1 MATPGTAKAKAKGNQ
16 VPTTAVPPVVISVTN
31 GVPDKGTV
39 TVNVGGTVRSS
50 TINDSVA
57 YLVRLTDH
65 DKHAA
70 IDVLLPA
77 DGSVSFMPDPDA
89 KASDEVDFDILQVT
103 MQNAAKSL
111 PSSAKGVIVASGG
124 GGVKIIIGSSVTTNP
139 PAQKGRRR

>member
-1 MATPGTAKAKAKGNQ
+1 MGTPATARAKAKGNQ

-39 TVNVGGTVRSS
+39 TVNIGGTVRFDN
-50 TINDSVA
+50 NDSVA

-89 KASDEVDFDILQVT
+89 KASDEVDFDILAT
-103 MQNAAKSL
+103 MQNAAKGL
-111 PSSAKGVIVASGG
+111 PASNKGIIVASGG
-124 GGVKIIIGSSVTTNP
+124 GGKIIIGPSAPTP
-139 PAQKGRRR
+139 PPPPKKASR